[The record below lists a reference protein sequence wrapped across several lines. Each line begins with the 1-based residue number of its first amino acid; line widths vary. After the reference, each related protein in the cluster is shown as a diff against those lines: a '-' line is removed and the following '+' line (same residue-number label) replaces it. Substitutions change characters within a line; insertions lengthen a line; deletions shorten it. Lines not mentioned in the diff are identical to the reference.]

1 MAITSKLPLSKWYT
15 EVRLILL
22 FLFVYYRLL
31 FLIEPFYSSSK
42 QKTSEWTLDYPPFF
56 AYFELFLSYFAPYFD
71 PDMLKI
77 SATPYASPN
86 TVFFMRLTVIA
97 SDAVYLYAAYVW
109 LRLLTDPAKHLVHG
123 LGLRARPPSL
133 TRSEQWTS
141 SAFLYI
147 FLFLVN
153 VGHLLVDH
161 IHFQYNG
168 LLNGL
173 LLLSAARMV
182 DGQIYWSALWFAVL
196 LNLKHIYLYAA
207 PAYLFFLFIEYC
219 LTIDRSSLLQS
230 KLHPGTVARL
240 GAIVLAVFGLS
251 FGPFIAQ
258 GQLPALLGRL
268 FPFNR
273 GLSHAYWA
281 PNFWALYNGADLVLA
296 RLLRRGGAGGG
307 ITSGLVKVSEH
318 AVLPSISP
326 STSLIIVVFFI
337 IVSIFVLSS
346 K

>member
-15 EVRLILL
+15 EVSFFNFIYKMGFNLYL
-22 FLFVYYRLL
+22 
-31 FLIEPFYSSSK
+31 SK

-56 AYFELFLSYFAPYFD
+56 AYFELLLSYFAPFFD
-71 PDMLKI
+71 LKMLVI
-77 SATPYASPN
+77 SAKAYSSPD
-86 TVFFMRLTVIA
+86 TIFFMRLTVIA
-97 SDAVYLYAAYVW
+97 SDAVYLYASYVW
-109 LRLLTDPAKHLVHG
+109 LRLLTDPNKYLVHG

-153 VGHLLVDH
+153 VGHLIVDH

-182 DGQIYWSALWFAVL
+182 DGQIYWSAFWFAVL

-207 PAYLFFLFIEYC
+207 PAYFFFLFIEYC
-219 LTIDRSSLLQS
+219 LTIDRTNLLKS
-230 KLHPGTVARL
+230 KVHVRTLATLSV
-240 GAIVLAVFGLS
+240 IVVSVFAVS
-251 FGPFIAQ
+251 FGPFIAR
-258 GQLPALLGRL
+258 GQLAALLGRL
-268 FPFNR
+268 FPFGR

-281 PNFWALYNGADLVLA
+281 PNFWAFYNGVDLVLA
-296 RLLRRGGAGGG
+296 KLLRRGARGG

-326 STSLIIVVFFI
+326 ITSLLIVIFFI
-337 IVSIFVLSS
+337 IVSIFVFFCF
-346 K
+346 